1 MRSQHSVE
9 IMAGLF
15 LLLGVVALMFLAS
28 TATDMGSK
36 MGKEHYRVHLRFTNV
51 GELKARAPVTIAGVT
66 IGTVKNIR
74 LEPASFEALVSLD
87 IDTKFNQIP
96 TDTSAAILTTGVL
109 GDKYIGLEPGGSP
122 DVLEAGDEITI
133 TQSAISIEQL
143 IAKYLFSSNEAGGE
157 L

>member
-1 MRSQHSVE
+1 MRPQHNIE

-36 MGKEHYRVHLRFTNV
+36 LGKEHYRVDIRFTNV
-51 GELKARAPVTIAGVT
+51 GELKPRAPVTIAGVT
-66 IGTVKNIR
+66 IGTVKDIQ
-74 LEPASFEALVSLD
+74 LDPESFEAMVALD
-87 IDTKFNQIP
+87 IDVTFNQIP
-96 TDTSAAILTTGVL
+96 ADTSAAILTTGVL

-143 IAKYLFSSNEAGGE
+143 IAKYLFSTNTPGDDE
-157 L
+157 